1 MISKKE
7 FLKVCVLASA
17 IALISAAKAKKIEK
31 TYVYNNGAFFTRV
44 GYFLPTN
51 TLASFIVPGTISC
64 NQKCLSNLDCV
75 SYNYQMN
82 ENNKP
87 SLCELKSKG
96 IKDETSEEL
105 KARPDFV
112 FVQITNRRHVSTL
125 NNFFFKL
132 TKGKN
137 FFNKTKLNVFDR
149 RRS

>member
-1 MISKKE
+1 MMSNKG

-96 IKDETSEEL
+96 IKDETSDEL
-105 KARPDFV
+105 KARPGFT
-112 FVQITNRRHVSTL
+112 FVQIINSRHVSTL
-125 NNFFFKL
+125 TNLAVSSLALHVVALVGQQYLILGFF
-132 TKGKN
+132 
-137 FFNKTKLNVFDR
+137 
-149 RRS
+149 